1 MKYSIDKNIFHEI
14 VNKFGILSDYQDIEN
29 YEKKIQNFKFNTNQ
43 IMNSINNEEIID
55 KIIRDFE
62 NWLKVLIYI
71 DKNSSWFKSL
81 STEELAQTICEEGI
95 YNKRNSI
102 SKNFKRKELLY
113 QISLNQKAYQKKKII
128 KLDFNLLDK
137 YTIFFKQDYNDNLSS
152 LIYSL
157 DHSYYSNKKINI
169 HHRKS
174 YRDHLFAIVSLEN
187 EIFDTCEYGI
197 SWLLETGWWP
207 YFYQINNELRKFY
220 FDNNLEYHFPIHVSK
235 NNLYS
240 ISTINFKEIIRYID
254 KFKNQKTKFKNIEKL
269 SNCLIKQIIYIKQK
283 IAIRYIENTLNN

>member
-14 VNKFGILSDYQDIEN
+14 VNKFGILSNYQDIEN

-254 KFKNQKTKFKNIEKL
+254 MFKNQKTKFKNIEKL